1 MEEEPEIDSIID
13 QLKNTQS
20 FINNVKKEAPKF
32 NLDKEDLEQFILNSS
47 GKLISDSLT
56 VIDDMRDFVEAAP
69 DADTISSLAEL
80 MKASTTAI
88 DTLNKLLIQDKKSA
102 TQKDVKQMD
111 IDAKKD
117 LADTSAQRVNM
128 LTREEVFKKLM
139 QQADIIDIEP
149 PTLND

>member
-1 MEEEPEIDSIID
+1 MDKEPEINSIID
-13 QLKNTQS
+13 QLKNTSS
-20 FINNVKKEAPKF
+20 FIKSAEKESTKY

-111 IDAKKD
+111 IDSKKE
-117 LADTSAQRVNM
+117 LADTAHKAINT
-128 LTREEVFKKLM
+128 LTREEVFKKLLDE
-139 QQADIIDIEP
+139 AKVIDIES
-149 PTLND
+149 D